1 MSDTELLALADAAG
15 VLVDWT
21 DFDGRQRRVELDTV
35 RAVLAALGHDAA
47 APGEALKALQSRP
60 SPDMLIASVDAPI
73 RLAGAGRARVTL
85 EDGRGLDTVR
95 DVADLTR
102 GVSQPGYHQLELDDR
117 LMTLAICPARCVTP
131 RDLLGRDAWGLTAQ
145 IYGLRDHGAF
155 GDFTSLAAFA
165 RAAGQAGADALAI
178 SPTNALFPAAP
189 GRCSPYSPS
198 SRDHLNILYGDPAA
212 LGLAPPPPSGPE
224 LIEWP
229 AAAAAKLARLNA
241 AYHAFAGDRRFDDWV
256 AAGGPKLRLHAIFE
270 ALDERLAH
278 IFGAGGWRRWPTA
291 YRTVDRAEAIIGQLG
306 LGDRVG
312 FFLFAQWLADL
323 GLEQAQ
329 AEAKGAGMGIG
340 LIADLAVG
348 LDPGGSH
355 AWRRPEELMLGL
367 TLGAPPDAFQ
377 AAGQG
382 WGLTSFAPD
391 ALRSA
396 NYRPFLETL
405 RAALRH
411 AGGVRIDHALGLGR
425 LWVIPDGATADQG
438 AYLRYPIEE
447 LLPLI
452 ALESR
457 RAEAVV
463 IGEDLGVVP
472 PGLRAALD
480 EHGLLGMRVLPFERD
495 EARAFIPPEA
505 WDRRAVAMTSTH
517 DLPPTAGWWR
527 GCDIDWRERLDAPGD
542 RDRERDQ
549 RTEDRDALW
558 RLASQAGLA
567 EGQAPPSDAP
577 DLVVDAA
584 LAVVGQTPCE
594 LVLLPIE
601 DLLGLEEQPNLPG
614 VVDLHPNWRRRL
626 PAASQALLS
635 TPAAASRLARLNAQ
649 RPR

>member
-1 MSDTELLALADAAG
+1 MSDSELLALADAVG

-21 DFDGRQRRVELDTV
+21 DFDGRERRVELDTV
-35 RAVLAALGHDAA
+35 RAVLSALGHDVA
-47 APGEALKALQSRP
+47 APGEALAALRNRP
-60 SPDMLIASVDAPI
+60 SPDMLIVGVDAPI
-73 RLAGAGRARVTL
+73 TFTGAARAHVTL
-85 EDGRGLDTVR
+85 EDGRRLDAMR
-95 DVADLTR
+95 DGDELTLNI
-102 GVSQPGYHQLELDDR
+102 SQPGYHTLELDDR
-117 LMTLAICPARCVTP
+117 LMTLAVCPPRCVTP

-155 GDFTSLAAFA
+155 GDFASLAVFA

-189 GRCSPYSPS
+189 ERCSPYSPS

-212 LGLAPPPPSGPE
+212 LGVAPLPPGGPE
-224 LIEWP
+224 LIAWSD
-229 AAAAAKLARLNA
+229 AARAKAARLNA
-241 AYHAFAGDRRFDDWV
+241 AYHAFAGDRRFEDFI
-256 AAGGPKLRLHAIFE
+256 AAGGAELRRHAIFE
-270 ALDERLAH
+270 ALDERLGH
-278 IFGAGGWRRWPTA
+278 IFGAGGWRRWPTE
-291 YRTVDRAEAIIGQLG
+291 YRDVALAETAVGRLG

-329 AEAKGAGMGIG
+329 AEAKSAGMGIG

-355 AWRRPEELMLGL
+355 AWRRPNELMLGL

-391 ALRSA
+391 ALLSA

-425 LWVIPDGATADQG
+425 LWVIPDGASADQG
-438 AYLRYPIEE
+438 AYLRYPIED

-452 ALESR
+452 ALESH
-457 RAEAVV
+457 RAGAVV

-472 PGLRAALD
+472 PGLRADLD

-495 EARAFIPPEA
+495 EAGAFTPPQG

-527 GCDIDWRERLDAPGD
+527 GRDIDWRAHLGAPGD
-542 RDRERDQ
+542 RDDEREQ
-549 RTEDRDALW
+549 RSEDRAAFW
-558 RLASQAGLA
+558 KMASQAGLA
-567 EGQAPPSDAP
+567 DGVTPAPEAP
-577 DLVVDAA
+577 DPVVDAA

-594 LVLLPIE
+594 LALIPIE

-614 VVDLHPNWRRRL
+614 VVDVHPNWRRRL
-626 PAASQALLS
+626 PTTSQALLS
-635 TPAAASRLARLNAQ
+635 APDVGRRLARLNAQ